1 MIAPGFAPGFANV
14 EVQLWIWL
22 IAMIRPGA
30 AFIAA
35 PVFGAP
41 AVPLQLRL
49 ILSLALGM
57 AALNSVH
64 IQLPADGVASFQGV
78 MLVAGEVLAG
88 LAIGFAVQ
96 IGYAAALVAGEAI
109 GNTMGLN
116 FAAMVDPSSG
126 QATQAVGQF
135 LSILSTFLL
144 LAMDGHLMLASF
156 VVQSYQALPPGGAML
171 SNDAVWHLIEFGGAL
186 LGAGVTIALPV
197 GFALVLVQIVMGM
210 LARTAPALNLFAVGM
225 PVALMTG
232 LILLAVTAPIM
243 GEGITAALKAGL
255 EQAQMI
261 AEGR

>member
-1 MIAPGFAPGFANV
+1 MMAPGFANV

-57 AALNSVH
+57 AALNSVT
-64 IQLPADGVASFQGV
+64 IQLPQDGIASFEGV

-88 LAIGFAVQ
+88 LAMGFAVQ
-96 IGYAAALVAGEAI
+96 IGYAAAFVAGETI
-109 GNTMGLN
+109 GNAMGLN

-144 LAMDGHLMLASF
+144 LGMDGHLLLVSF
-156 VVQSYQALPPGGAML
+156 VVHSYQALPPGAAML
-171 SNDAVWHLIEFGGAL
+171 GNDTVWRLVEFGGTL

-210 LARTAPALNLFAVGM
+210 LARTAPSLNLFAVGM
-225 PVALMTG
+225 PVAMMAG
-232 LILLAVTAPIM
+232 LVLLAIAAPVM
-243 GEGITAALKAGL
+243 GEGVTAALKAGL
-255 EQAQMI
+255 DQAQSI